1 MIDVLLVDDHETVRL
16 GVAAFL
22 STQEDISVVGEA
34 SNGKEGVEQAL
45 KLRPDIILMDLV
57 MDGMNGIEATREI
70 ITQWKEA
77 TIIIVTSFLDNDKLR
92 PALEAGAKSYVLKT
106 STAMQI
112 ADAIRKTAQGIAVLD
127 EKVQA
132 QMISS
137 FRTEESLHQSLTNRE
152 KEILKLMSDGKTNQQ
167 IADTLFITIKT
178 VKTHVSHILS
188 KLDVDDRTQ
197 AVVYAF
203 QQKLFK

>member
-1 MIDVLLVDDHETVRL
+1 MRLYASVLRL
-16 GVAAFL
+16 FL

-137 FRTEESLHQSLTNRE
+137 FRTEESLHQALTNRE
-152 KEILKLMSDGKTNQQ
+152 KEILKLMSEGKTNQQ
-167 IADTLFITIKT
+167 IADHLFITIKT

>member
-57 MDGMNGIEATREI
+57 MDGMNGIEATKEI

-167 IADTLFITIKT
+167 IAETLFITIKT

>member
-1 MIDVLLVDDHETVRL
+1 MLVDDHETVRL